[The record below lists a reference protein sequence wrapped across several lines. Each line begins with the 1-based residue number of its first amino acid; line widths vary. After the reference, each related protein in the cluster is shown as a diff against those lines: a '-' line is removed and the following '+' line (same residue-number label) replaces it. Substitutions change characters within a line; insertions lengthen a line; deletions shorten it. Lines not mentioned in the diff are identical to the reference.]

1 MPPAALADAF
11 ADFSEA
17 AASLERSYGELQ
29 VEINQLREM
38 LAERNRALHCSLA
51 ENAGIKRTLEV
62 ILDSLPCGVLVLDGS
77 QNPTLI
83 NPEARS
89 LLGIDGT
96 GDDRGKPKVSIGDAL
111 AQILAAASF
120 DGNDAELCLPAD
132 IEKRWLAVRGR
143 RLEPSGGTSAVATKA
158 AGKPSQILILRDITI
173 QRQMENKREAARN
186 AVALAEVSA
195 TLTKEVRNSTSL
207 MGESPALIRALERAA
222 AAARTDADVLIEA
235 ESGTGKELLARFIH
249 ERSQRGNKRFVAVN
263 CAAVP
268 EALLESE
275 LFGHARGA
283 FTGAVAAKAGK
294 FELAHG
300 GTLLLDEVGEMPL
313 GLQPKLLRVLQE
325 REFERVG
332 ETRVVPWQA
341 KVIATSNI
349 SLLSLVEAGRFRAD
363 LYYRLNVI
371 PLSLPPLRERV
382 QDIAVLAQH
391 FSTRIAIQQGG
402 PVPSL
407 LPDFLAKLQEYPW
420 PGNVRELLNLMRR
433 VMALYPREHLGVE
446 CLEQELTPAL
456 PIVRGAVS
464 AAKTLLQPGTPM
476 RSLERRLLEKTL
488 VETGGNRTRAAEM
501 LGLSVRTIR
510 NKIREYGLPPRRY
523 A

>member
-1 MPPAALADAF
+1 
-11 ADFSEA
+11 
-17 AASLERSYGELQ
+17 
-29 VEINQLREM
+29 
-38 LAERNRALHCSLA
+38 
-51 ENAGIKRTLEV
+51 
-62 ILDSLPCGVLVLDGS
+62 
-77 QNPTLI
+77 
-83 NPEARS
+83 
-89 LLGIDGT
+89 
-96 GDDRGKPKVSIGDAL
+96 
-111 AQILAAASF
+111 
-120 DGNDAELCLPAD
+120 
-132 IEKRWLAVRGR
+132 
-143 RLEPSGGTSAVATKA
+143 
-158 AGKPSQILILRDITI
+158 
-173 QRQMENKREAARN
+173 
-186 AVALAEVSA
+186 
-195 TLTKEVRNSTSL
+195 
-207 MGESPALIRALERAA
+207 
-222 AAARTDADVLIEA
+222 
-235 ESGTGKELLARFIH
+235 
-249 ERSQRGNKRFVAVN
+249 
-263 CAAVP
+263 
-268 EALLESE
+268 
-275 LFGHARGA
+275 
-283 FTGAVAAKAGK
+283 VAAKAGK

-464 AAKTLLQPGTPM
+464 DAKTLLQPGTPM